1 MNKGIYDKNSGPAH
15 NIAVASLAMAA
26 IWLITPLR
34 PAVSAN
40 EQKTAMLAWGGD
52 LVVQTVYGQRIAEPP
67 SRGTRK
73 K

>member
-1 MNKGIYDKNSGPAH
+1 
-15 NIAVASLAMAA
+15 MAA

-34 PAVSAN
+34 PAVSAH